1 MNESRRFQPGDVVV
15 GDWAWG
21 VGAWLVHP
29 VIRVN
34 RRSVT
39 VGIHRVH
46 GGWLTTETLR
56 WDDIRGVIPAVP
68 DVPSDTVQALTGA
81 ATRLRRG
88 YLDTEQHAALSA
100 LLLVAG
106 SYTLPTPVTAVLFNA
121 VTALT
126 RTPRDESIH
135 HNDHGENRE
144 TRADDES

>member
-1 MNESRRFQPGDVVV
+1 MSESRRFQPGDVVV

-34 RRSVT
+34 RHSVT
-39 VGIHRVH
+39 VGIHRIP

-68 DVPSDTVQALTGA
+68 DMPIDTVQALTDA
-81 ATRLRRG
+81 ATRVRRG
-88 YLDTEQHAALSA
+88 HLDTEQRAALA
-100 LLLVAG
+100 GLLHIAG

-126 RTPRDESIH
+126 RTPRDEPIH
-135 HNDHGENRE
+135 HNENSETGQEGE
-144 TRADDES
+144 S